1 MPAQSPITE
10 WFVTGETSAG
20 IPEAL
25 AQEAASSS
33 SRGRV
38 RESED
43 ELANL
48 RDEKTATSGIP
59 CYFTV
64 LPSKISAFPPLIL
77 PQSFP
82 ILFSLRNI
90 LCCFPAG
97 LCHREDCPAVNT
109 DISGGSDRST
119 V

>member
-48 RDEKTATSGIP
+48 RDEKNRDQRHS
-59 CYFTV
+59 
-64 LPSKISAFPPLIL
+64 L
-77 PQSFP
+77 
-82 ILFSLRNI
+82 LF
-90 LCCFPAG
+90 
-97 LCHREDCPAVNT
+97 HRPT
-109 DISGGSDRST
+109 L
-119 V
+119 